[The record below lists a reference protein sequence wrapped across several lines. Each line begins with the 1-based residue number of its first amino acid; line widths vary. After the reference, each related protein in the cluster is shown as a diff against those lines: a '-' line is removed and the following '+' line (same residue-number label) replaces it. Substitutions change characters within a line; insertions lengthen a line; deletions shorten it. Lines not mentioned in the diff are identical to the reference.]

1 MLSKLAWYTKYRL
14 FTFFIHNMAGARL
27 LGEEGFRGDGRKPN
41 EIRHI
46 SGKMGVLKQAHGS
59 AYLEQGDTKILA
71 AVYGPHGVS
80 ALHSFVLGY
89 DCLLL
94 EGLRVFPSME

>member
-1 MLSKLAWYTKYRL
+1 
-14 FTFFIHNMAGARL
+14 MAGVRL
-27 LGEEGFRGDGRKPN
+27 LGEEGYRGDGRKPS

-59 AYLEQGDTKILA
+59 AYLEQGDTKVLA

-80 ALHSFVLGY
+80 ASHSLIFGHVYILFDGP
-89 DCLLL
+89 LLY
-94 EGLRVFPSME
+94 VFACMDWPIIVILVFKT